1 MGLAHS
7 PRIATDGLVLCLDAA
22 NQKSYPGSSIIWTDI
37 SGNGNNGTLTNGTEL
52 VKQNSIALDGSG
64 DFLTLT
70 NLSATYLSN
79 DFCVESWVYVT
90 TQSNQMFFNTVP
102 HNSFGIS
109 LNRGGSGQ
117 TALYIGNGSGW
128 QTLDF
133 RSSGTLVAN
142 QWHHIAVTRN
152 SNVITIW
159 HNGVNQGSTSAFMP
173 TGFSTS
179 AYIGTY
185 NNGAGEFINGKI
197 YGYRIVSGSPVY
209 TANFTP
215 PARVSNISGTQMII
229 AQDGGFVN
237 SAQTS
242 VVATPSGNT
251 FVNDQSYMKFDGVD
265 DYTNFGNII
274 NFSDTDA
281 FSILGWVKKSSSYY
295 TNVSNILSKQS
306 ISSPYTGYQFGFN
319 LYGDTVGKI
328 GFGAIGSY
336 PANSLGVNSIS
347 TFNNENWIHVAGTYN
362 GNGLNS
368 GLKIYANSV
377 LQEVTGI
384 PGYSGTCSVSFSNNT
399 NLQVGARSGAIQ
411 LFGGNISKIQMYN
424 KELSAQE
431 VQQNF
436 NALRGRYGL

>member
-7 PRIATDGLVLCLDAA
+7 PRIVTDGLVLCLDAA
-22 NQKSYPGSSIIWTDI
+22 NSKSYPGSSTIWTDI
-37 SGNGNNGTLTNGTEL
+37 SGNDNNGTLTNGTEL

-90 TQSNQMFFNTVP
+90 TQANQTLFNTIP
-102 HNSFGIS
+102 HASFDIN

-133 RSSGTLVAN
+133 RSSSTLVAN

-152 SNVITIW
+152 ANVITIW
-159 HNGVNQGSTSAFMP
+159 HNGVSQGSTSAFMP

-185 NNGAGEFINGKI
+185 NGGTGENVNGKI
-197 YGYRIVSGSPVY
+197 YGFRIVSGSPVY

-215 PARVSNISGTQMII
+215 SPRVSNISGTQVII
-229 AQDGGFVN
+229 GQDGGFVN

-265 DYTNFGNII
+265 DYAIVSNNISPGTGDFAVSVWVNKTEVDVNRYIWDFGSNGGTLVGTSSKFRYYNPTIGTGSVLYVTGFIATANAWYNIVVSRISGITYFYSNGYLMISASDAGNIGSWGTALTI
-274 NFSDTDA
+274 GNYGGGGA
-281 FSILGWVKKSSSYY
+281 Y
-295 TNVSNILSKQS
+295 THQGKLSNILVYK
-306 ISSPYTGYQFGFN
+306 
-319 LYGDTVGKI
+319 
-328 GFGAIGSY
+328 
-336 PANSLGVNSIS
+336 
-347 TFNNENWIHVAGTYN
+347 
-362 GNGLNS
+362 
-368 GLKIYANSV
+368 
-377 LQEVTGI
+377 
-384 PGYSGTCSVSFSNNT
+384 
-399 NLQVGARSGAIQ
+399 
-411 LFGGNISKIQMYN
+411 N
-424 KELSAQE
+424 KGLSAQE
-431 VQQNF
+431 IQQNF

>member
-7 PRIATDGLVLCLDAA
+7 PRIVTDGLVLCLDAA
-22 NQKSYPGSSIIWTDI
+22 NQKSYPGTGTAWTDL
-37 SGNGNNGTLTNGTEL
+37 SGNGNNGALINGAEP
-52 VKQNSIALDGSG
+52 VKQNSIVFDGSG

-70 NLSATYLSN
+70 NLSSTYLSN
-79 DFCVESWVYVT
+79 NFCIESWVYVT
-90 TQSNQMFFNTVP
+90 TQASQTLFNTIP
-102 HNSFGIS
+102 HASFDIN

-117 TALYIGNGSGW
+117 TALYIGNGSSW

-173 TGFSTS
+173 TGFGTS

-185 NNGAGEFINGKI
+185 NGSTGENVNGKI

-215 PARVSNISGTQMII
+215 PARVSSISGTQLIV

-237 SAQTS
+237 GAQTS

-251 FVNDQSYMKFDGVD
+251 YVNDQSYMKFDGVD
-265 DYTNFGNII
+265 DYIINSSSTNIPVSNSSRTIQFWVYPKTATNTFIQLGTGGGGNQVYVISFYTNGPTYLFTDGINGGNNLTISGPQLPILNMWNHITFGNSGQNWFYYI
-274 NFSDTDA
+274 NG
-281 FSILGWVKKSSSYY
+281 ILRHSGTWSVALNTIGQKY
-295 TNVSNILSKQS
+295 I
-306 ISSPYTGYQFGFN
+306 
-319 LYGDTVGKI
+319 VGKRDDYVP
-328 GFGAIGSY
+328 S
-336 PANSLGVNSIS
+336 
-347 TFNNENWIHVAGTYN
+347 
-362 GNGLNS
+362 
-368 GLKIYANSV
+368 
-377 LQEVTGI
+377 
-384 PGYSGTCSVSFSNNT
+384 PGNT
-399 NLQVGARSGAIQ
+399 N
-411 LFGGNISKIQMYN
+411 GNISNVLIYN
-424 KELSAQE
+424 RSLSAQE

>member
-1 MGLAHS
+1 MGVGYN
-7 PRIATDGLVLCLDAA
+7 PKIVTDGLVLCLDAA
-22 NQKSYPGSSIIWTDI
+22 NQKSYPGSNTVWTDI
-37 SGNGNNGTLTNGTEL
+37 SGNGNNGALINGTEL

-79 DFCVESWVYVT
+79 DFCIESWVHVT
-90 TQSNQMFFNTVP
+90 SQANQTLFNTIP
-102 HNSFGIS
+102 HPSFDIN

-152 SNVITIW
+152 ANVITIW

-173 TGFSTS
+173 TGFGTS
-179 AYIGTY
+179 AYVGTY
-185 NNGAGEFINGKI
+185 NGGTGENVNGKI

-215 PARVSNISGTQMII
+215 SPRVSNISGTQMII
-229 AQDGGFVN
+229 GQDGGFVN
-237 SAQTS
+237 SAQTT
-242 VVATPSGNT
+242 VVATPTGNT

-265 DYTNFGNII
+265 DFGTVSNNISPGTGDFAVSVWVNKSDVVANRYIWDFGSNGGTLSTGTSVTAGFRYYNPSVGYILGPTHDINTWYNITISRISNVTSFYSNGVLINSGTDNGNIGSWGTALTI
-274 NFSDTDA
+274 GNYGGGGGYRHQGK
-281 FSILGWVKKSSSYY
+281 L
-295 TNVSNILSKQS
+295 SNILVYK
-306 ISSPYTGYQFGFN
+306 
-319 LYGDTVGKI
+319 
-328 GFGAIGSY
+328 
-336 PANSLGVNSIS
+336 
-347 TFNNENWIHVAGTYN
+347 
-362 GNGLNS
+362 
-368 GLKIYANSV
+368 
-377 LQEVTGI
+377 
-384 PGYSGTCSVSFSNNT
+384 
-399 NLQVGARSGAIQ
+399 
-411 LFGGNISKIQMYN
+411 N
-424 KELSAQE
+424 KGLSAQE

>member
-7 PRIATDGLVLCLDAA
+7 PRIVTDGLVLCLDAA
-22 NQKSYPGSSIIWTDI
+22 NPKSYPGSNTVWTDI
-37 SGNGNNGTLTNGTEL
+37 SGNGNNGALINGTEL

-79 DFCVESWVYVT
+79 DFCIESWVYVT
-90 TQSNQMFFNTVP
+90 SQANQTLFNTIP
-102 HNSFGIS
+102 HPSFDIN

-152 SNVITIW
+152 ANVITIW

-173 TGFSTS
+173 TGFGTS
-179 AYIGTY
+179 AYVGTY
-185 NNGAGEFINGKI
+185 NGGTGENVNGKI

-215 PARVSNISGTQMII
+215 SPRVSNISGTQMII
-229 AQDGGFVN
+229 GQDGGFVN
-237 SAQTS
+237 SAQTT
-242 VVATPSGNT
+242 VVATPTGNT

-265 DYTNFGNII
+265 DFGTVSNNISPGTGDFAVSVWVNKSDVVANRYIWDFGSNGGTLSTGTSVTAGFRYYNPSVGYILGPTHDINTWYNITISRISNVTSFYSNGVLINSGTDNGNIGSWGTALTI
-274 NFSDTDA
+274 GNYGGGGGYRHQGK
-281 FSILGWVKKSSSYY
+281 L
-295 TNVSNILSKQS
+295 SNILVYK
-306 ISSPYTGYQFGFN
+306 
-319 LYGDTVGKI
+319 
-328 GFGAIGSY
+328 
-336 PANSLGVNSIS
+336 
-347 TFNNENWIHVAGTYN
+347 
-362 GNGLNS
+362 
-368 GLKIYANSV
+368 
-377 LQEVTGI
+377 
-384 PGYSGTCSVSFSNNT
+384 
-399 NLQVGARSGAIQ
+399 
-411 LFGGNISKIQMYN
+411 N
-424 KELSAQE
+424 KGLSAQE